1 MFENKPQGQRNFIM
15 KQKRNSIAVILSHCA
30 YVLYASKS

>member
-15 KQKRNSIAVILSHCA
+15 KQKRNSIAVFLSHCA
-30 YVLYASKS
+30 YVPCASQS